1 MMKMMTMKNNIL
13 ENHPSYIYAKQIVD
27 GTIKPPPLYF
37 ELNGEKKF
45 ISPKYVK
52 KQCKIF
58 LDIADDKSSK
68 YVINVSRIKKID
80 KILKILVMAKGIK
93 VGKKIYD
100 ALAGYQW
107 LIIVAS
113 LCTVYRDDKN
123 KRRYE
128 TVVLE
133 ICRKNGKTFIVALM
147 VLLLFYLEPRYSQ
160 FYSVA
165 PDGALAKEIKKALE
179 PLIKANTEV
188 FEDGEFKILRD
199 CIRHTLTESIY
210 TPLNYSKDRMDG
222 KEPNVF
228 VADEVGALPSDYPIE
243 AMRSGQLLV
252 INKLGF
258 IISTK
263 YPTVDNPMETEVS
276 YAKKVLD
283 NTLPVPDETVFALLY
298 EPDETKNWT
307 TDDNIILQ
315 SNPLAIEVE
324 KIYKDLI
331 AKRNKAIEMESKREN
346 FLTKH
351 CNIIYQGAGTESFI
365 DVTEVQKCK
374 VDKIDWAGKEVYIGV
389 DLSMSNDNCSV
400 AMTSNDNDVILAE
413 AISFVPEGRIEEKN
427 QFEKINYNE
436 FINAMKCIACGDR
449 TVDYKVI
456 EDFVFD
462 IENKYDVTVMA
473 IGYDRYNALSSAQKW
488 DEQYNT
494 VQIRQHSDTLHPP
507 TKLLFEKI
515 MDGKFQYEENKL
527 LEINFQNARCVYDT
541 NMNRYVNKKKS
552 NGKID
557 MVVALIN
564 SIYLLQQEVFL
575 ENGNFFV
582 QVA

>member
-1 MMKMMTMKNNIL
+1 MKMMTMKNNNIEL
-13 ENHPSYIYAKQIVD
+13 HPSYIYAKKIVD
-27 GTIKPPPLYF
+27 GTLQPPPLYY
-37 ELNGEKKF
+37 ELNGEKQF

-58 LDIADDKSSK
+58 LDIADNKSSK
-68 YVINVSRIKKID
+68 YIIDISRLKRID

-93 VGKKIYD
+93 RGRKIYE

-113 LCTVYRDDKN
+113 LCTMYRDNKN

-128 TVVLE
+128 TIILE
-133 ICRKNGKTFIVALM
+133 ICRKNGKTFIVAL
-147 VLLLFYLEPRYSQ
+147 VILLLFYLEPKYSQ

-179 PLIKANTEV
+179 PLIKANTSV
-188 FEDGEFKILRD
+188 FEEGEFKILRD
-199 CIRHTLTESIY
+199 CIRHSLTETIY

-228 VADEVGALPSDYPIE
+228 VADEVGALPTDYAIE

-252 INKLGF
+252 FNKLGF

-263 YPTVDNPMETEVS
+263 YPTVDNPMETETT

-283 NTLPVPDETVFALLY
+283 DIIDDEKVFALLF
-298 EPDETKNWT
+298 EPNETKNWT
-307 TDDNIILQ
+307 NDDNIILQ

-324 KIYKDLI
+324 AVFRDLLD
-331 AKRNKAIEMESKREN
+331 KRTKAIEMESKREN

-351 CNIIYQGAGTESFI
+351 CNIIYQGAGTESFV

-374 VDKIDWAGKEVYIGV
+374 VDKIDWSGKEVYIGV
-389 DLSMSNDNCSV
+389 DLAMTNDNCAV
-400 AMTSNDNDVILAE
+400 AMTSNDDDVILAE
-413 AISFVPEGRIEEKN
+413 AISFIPEGRIEEKN
-427 QFEKINYNE
+427 QFEKVNYYD
-436 FINAMKCIACGDR
+436 FINAMKCIACGDK

-456 EDFVFD
+456 EDFVFA
-462 IENKYDVTVMA
+462 IEEKYDVVVMA

-488 DEQYNT
+488 DEKYQT

-507 TKLLFEKI
+507 TKLLYEKI
-515 MDGKFQYEENKL
+515 MDGKFRYEDNKL
-527 LEINFQNARCVYDT
+527 LEINFQNARCVFDT

>member
-1 MMKMMTMKNNIL
+1 MKMMTMKNNNIEL
-13 ENHPSYIYAKQIVD
+13 HPSYIYAKKIVD
-27 GTIKPPPLYF
+27 GTLQPPPLYY
-37 ELNGEKKF
+37 ELNGEKQF
-45 ISPKYVK
+45 VSPKYVK

-58 LDIADDKSSK
+58 LDIADNKSSK
-68 YVINVSRIKKID
+68 YIIDISRLKRID

-93 VGKKIYD
+93 RGRKIYE

-113 LCTVYRDDKN
+113 LCTVYRDNKN

-128 TVVLE
+128 TIILE
-133 ICRKNGKTFIVALM
+133 ICRKNGKTFIVAL
-147 VLLLFYLEPRYSQ
+147 VILLLFYLEPKYSQ

-179 PLIKANTEV
+179 PLIKANTSV

-199 CIRHTLTESIY
+199 CIRHSLTETIY

-228 VADEVGALPSDYPIE
+228 VADEVGALPTDYAIE

-252 INKLGF
+252 FNKLGF

-263 YPTVDNPMETEVS
+263 YPTVDNPMETETT

-283 NTLPVPDETVFALLY
+283 DIIDDEKVFALLF
-298 EPDETKNWT
+298 EPNETKNWT
-307 TDDNIILQ
+307 NDDNIILQ

-324 KIYKDLI
+324 AVYRDLLD
-331 AKRNKAIEMESKREN
+331 KRTKAIEMESKREN

-351 CNIIYQGAGTESFI
+351 CNIIYQGAGTESFV

-374 VDKIDWAGKEVYIGV
+374 VDKIDWSGKEVYIGV
-389 DLSMSNDNCSV
+389 DLAMTNDNCAV
-400 AMTSNDNDVILAE
+400 AMTSNDDDVILAE
-413 AISFVPEGRIEEKN
+413 AISFIPEGRIEEKN
-427 QFEKINYNE
+427 QFEKVNYYD
-436 FINAMKCIACGDR
+436 FINAMKCIACGDK

-456 EDFVFD
+456 EDFVFA
-462 IENKYDVTVMA
+462 IEEKYDCVVMA

-488 DEQYNT
+488 DEKYQT

-507 TKLLFEKI
+507 TKLLYEKI
-515 MDGKFQYEENKL
+515 MDGKFRYEDNKL
-527 LEINFQNARCVYDT
+527 LEINFQNARCVFDT

>member
-1 MMKMMTMKNNIL
+1 MKMMTMKNNNIEL
-13 ENHPSYIYAKQIVD
+13 HPSYIYAKKIVD
-27 GTIKPPPLYF
+27 GTLQPPPLYY
-37 ELNGEKKF
+37 ELNGEKQF

-58 LDIADDKSSK
+58 LDIADNKSSK
-68 YVINVSRIKKID
+68 YIIDISRLKRID

-93 VGKKIYD
+93 RGRKIYE

-113 LCTVYRDDKN
+113 LCTVYRDNKN

-128 TVVLE
+128 TIILE
-133 ICRKNGKTFIVALM
+133 ICRKNGKTFIVAL
-147 VLLLFYLEPRYSQ
+147 VILLLFYLEPKYSQ

-179 PLIKANTEV
+179 PLIKANTSV

-199 CIRHTLTESIY
+199 CIRHSLTETIY

-228 VADEVGALPSDYPIE
+228 VADEVGALPTDYAIE

-252 INKLGF
+252 FNKLGF

-263 YPTVDNPMETEVS
+263 YPTVDNPMETETT

-283 NTLPVPDETVFALLY
+283 DIIDDEKVFALLF
-298 EPDETKNWT
+298 EPNETKNWT
-307 TDDNIILQ
+307 NDDNIILQ

-324 KIYKDLI
+324 AVFRDLLD
-331 AKRNKAIEMESKREN
+331 KRTKAIEMESKREN

-351 CNIIYQGAGTESFI
+351 CNIIYQGAGTESFV

-374 VDKIDWAGKEVYIGV
+374 VDKIDWSGKEVYIGV
-389 DLSMSNDNCSV
+389 DLAMTNDNCAV
-400 AMTSNDNDVILAE
+400 AMTSNDDDVILAE
-413 AISFVPEGRIEEKN
+413 AISFIPEGRIEEKN
-427 QFEKINYNE
+427 QFEKVNYYD
-436 FINAMKCIACGDR
+436 FINAMKCIACGDK

-456 EDFVFD
+456 EDFVFA
-462 IENKYDVTVMA
+462 IEEKYDVVVMA

-488 DEQYNT
+488 DEKYQT

-507 TKLLFEKI
+507 TKLLYEKI
-515 MDGKFQYEENKL
+515 MDGKFRYEDNKL
-527 LEINFQNARCVYDT
+527 LEINFQNARCVFDT

>member
-1 MMKMMTMKNNIL
+1 MMKMMTMKNSIL
-13 ENHPSYIYAKQIVD
+13 ENHPSYIYAKQIVE
-27 GTIKPPPLYF
+27 GTIKPPPLFY

-45 ISPKYVK
+45 VSPKYVK

-58 LDIADDKSSK
+58 LDVADDKSSK
-68 YVINVSRIKKID
+68 YVINVGRIKKID

-113 LCTVYRDDKN
+113 LCTVYRDDKTR
-123 KRRYE
+123 RRYE
-128 TVVLE
+128 TVILE

-179 PLIKANTEV
+179 PLIKANSEV

-252 INKLGF
+252 VNKLGF

-283 NTLPVPDETVFALLY
+283 NTLPVSDETVFALLY

-315 SNPLAIEVE
+315 SNPLALEVE

-331 AKRNKAIEMESKREN
+331 SKRNKAIEMESKREN

-374 VDKIDWAGKEVYIGV
+374 VDKIEWAGKEVYIGV
-389 DLSMSNDNCSV
+389 DLALTNDNCSV
-400 AMTSNDNDVILAE
+400 AMTSNDDDIILAE
-413 AISFVPEGRIEEKN
+413 AISFIPDGRIEEKN

-456 EDFVFD
+456 EDFVFE
-462 IENKYDVTVMA
+462 IEDRYDVTVMA

-488 DEQYNT
+488 DEKYNT

-515 MDGKFQYEENKL
+515 MDGKFKYEENKL

>member
-1 MMKMMTMKNNIL
+1 MKMMTMKNNNIEL
-13 ENHPSYIYAKQIVD
+13 HPSYIYAKKIVD
-27 GTIKPPPLYF
+27 GTLQPPPLYY
-37 ELNGEKKF
+37 ELNGEKQF

-58 LDIADDKSSK
+58 LDIADNKSSK
-68 YVINVSRIKKID
+68 YIIDISRLKRID
-80 KILKILVMAKGIK
+80 KIIKILVMAKGIK
-93 VGKKIYD
+93 RGRKIYE

-113 LCTVYRDDKN
+113 LCTVYRDNKN

-128 TVVLE
+128 TIILE
-133 ICRKNGKTFIVALM
+133 ICRKNGKTFIVAL
-147 VLLLFYLEPRYSQ
+147 VILLLFYLEPKYSQ

-179 PLIKANTEV
+179 PLIKANTSV
-188 FEDGEFKILRD
+188 FEEGEFKILRD
-199 CIRHTLTESIY
+199 CIRHSLTETIY

-228 VADEVGALPSDYPIE
+228 VADEVGALPTDYAIE

-252 INKLGF
+252 FNKLGF

-263 YPTVDNPMETEVS
+263 YPTVDNPMETETT

-283 NTLPVPDETVFALLY
+283 DIIDDEKVFALLF
-298 EPDETKNWT
+298 EPNETKNWT
-307 TDDNIILQ
+307 NDDNIILQ

-324 KIYKDLI
+324 AVFRDLLD
-331 AKRNKAIEMESKREN
+331 KRTKAIEMESKREN

-351 CNIIYQGAGTESFI
+351 CNIIYQGAGTESFV

-374 VDKIDWAGKEVYIGV
+374 VDKIDWSGKEVYIGV
-389 DLSMSNDNCSV
+389 DLAMTNDNCAV
-400 AMTSNDNDVILAE
+400 AMTSNDDDVILAE
-413 AISFVPEGRIEEKN
+413 AISFIPEGRIEEKN
-427 QFEKINYNE
+427 QFEKVNYYD
-436 FINAMKCIACGDR
+436 FINAMKCIACGDK

-456 EDFVFD
+456 EDFVFA
-462 IENKYDVTVMA
+462 IEEKYDVVVMA

-488 DEQYNT
+488 DEKYQT

-507 TKLLFEKI
+507 TKLLYEKI
-515 MDGKFQYEENKL
+515 MDGKFRYEDNKL
-527 LEINFQNARCVYDT
+527 LEINFQNARCVFDT

>member
-1 MMKMMTMKNNIL
+1 MKMMTMKNNNIEL
-13 ENHPSYIYAKQIVD
+13 HPSYIYAKKIVD
-27 GTIKPPPLYF
+27 GTLQPPPLYY
-37 ELNGEKKF
+37 ELNGEKQF

-58 LDIADDKSSK
+58 LDIADNKSSK
-68 YVINVSRIKKID
+68 YIIDISRLKRID

-93 VGKKIYD
+93 RGRKIYE

-113 LCTVYRDDKN
+113 LCTVYRDNKN

-128 TVVLE
+128 TIILE
-133 ICRKNGKTFIVALM
+133 ICRKNGKTFIVAL
-147 VLLLFYLEPRYSQ
+147 VILLLFYLEPKYSQ

-179 PLIKANTEV
+179 PLIKANTSV
-188 FEDGEFKILRD
+188 FEEGEFKILRD
-199 CIRHTLTESIY
+199 CIRHSLTETIY

-228 VADEVGALPSDYPIE
+228 VADEVGALPTDYAIE

-252 INKLGF
+252 FNKLGF

-263 YPTVDNPMETEVS
+263 YPTVDNPMETETT

-283 NTLPVPDETVFALLY
+283 DIIDDEKVFALLF
-298 EPDETKNWT
+298 EPNKTKNWT
-307 TDDNIILQ
+307 NDDNIILQ

-324 KIYKDLI
+324 AVFRDLLD
-331 AKRNKAIEMESKREN
+331 KRTKAIEMESKREN

-351 CNIIYQGAGTESFI
+351 CNIIYQGAGTESFV

-374 VDKIDWAGKEVYIGV
+374 VDKIDWSGKEVYIGV
-389 DLSMSNDNCSV
+389 DLAMTNDNCAV
-400 AMTSNDNDVILAE
+400 AMTSNDDDVILAE
-413 AISFVPEGRIEEKN
+413 AISFIPEGRIEEKN
-427 QFEKINYNE
+427 QFEKVNYYD
-436 FINAMKCIACGDR
+436 FINAMKCIACGDK

-456 EDFVFD
+456 EDFVFA
-462 IENKYDVTVMA
+462 IEEKYDVVVMA

-488 DEQYNT
+488 DEKYQT

-507 TKLLFEKI
+507 TKLLYEKI
-515 MDGKFQYEENKL
+515 MDGKFRYEDNKL
-527 LEINFQNARCVYDT
+527 LEINFQNARCVFDT

>member
-1 MMKMMTMKNNIL
+1 MKMMTMKNNNIEL
-13 ENHPSYIYAKQIVD
+13 HPSYIYAKKIVD
-27 GTIKPPPLYF
+27 GTLQPPPLYY
-37 ELNGEKKF
+37 ELNGEKQF

-58 LDIADDKSSK
+58 LDIADNKSSK
-68 YVINVSRIKKID
+68 YIIDISRLKRID

-93 VGKKIYD
+93 RGRKIYE

-113 LCTVYRDDKN
+113 LCTVYRDNKN

-128 TVVLE
+128 TIILE
-133 ICRKNGKTFIVALM
+133 ICRKNGKTFIVAL
-147 VLLLFYLEPRYSQ
+147 VILLLFYLEPKYSQ

-179 PLIKANTEV
+179 PLIKANTSV
-188 FEDGEFKILRD
+188 FEEGEFKILRD
-199 CIRHTLTESIY
+199 CIRHSLTETIY

-228 VADEVGALPSDYPIE
+228 VADEVGALPTDYAIE

-252 INKLGF
+252 FNKLGF

-263 YPTVDNPMETEVS
+263 YPTVDNPMETETT

-283 NTLPVPDETVFALLY
+283 DIIDDEKVFALLF
-298 EPDETKNWT
+298 EPNETKNWT
-307 TDDNIILQ
+307 NDDNIILQ

-324 KIYKDLI
+324 AVFRDLLD
-331 AKRNKAIEMESKREN
+331 KRTKAIEMESKREN

-351 CNIIYQGAGTESFI
+351 CNIIYQGAGTESFV

-374 VDKIDWAGKEVYIGV
+374 VDKIDWSGKEVYIGV
-389 DLSMSNDNCSV
+389 DLAMTNDNCAV
-400 AMTSNDNDVILAE
+400 AMTSNDDDVILAE
-413 AISFVPEGRIEEKN
+413 AISFIPEGRIEEKN
-427 QFEKINYNE
+427 QFEKVNYYD
-436 FINAMKCIACGDR
+436 FINAMKCIACGDK

-456 EDFVFD
+456 EDFVFA
-462 IENKYDVTVMA
+462 IEEKYDVVVMA

-488 DEQYNT
+488 DEKYQT

-507 TKLLFEKI
+507 TKLLYEKI
-515 MDGKFQYEENKL
+515 IDGKFRYEDNKL
-527 LEINFQNARCVYDT
+527 LEINFQNARCVFDT

>member
-1 MMKMMTMKNNIL
+1 MMTMKNNNIEL
-13 ENHPSYIYAKQIVD
+13 HPSYIYAKKIVD
-27 GTIKPPPLYF
+27 GTLQPPPLYY
-37 ELNGEKKF
+37 ELNGEKQF

-58 LDIADDKSSK
+58 LDIADNKSSK
-68 YVINVSRIKKID
+68 YIIDISRLKKID

-93 VGKKIYD
+93 RGRKIYE

-113 LCTVYRDDKN
+113 LCTVYRDNKN

-128 TVVLE
+128 TIILE
-133 ICRKNGKTFIVALM
+133 ICRKNGKTFIVAL
-147 VLLLFYLEPRYSQ
+147 VILLLFYLEPKYSQ

-179 PLIKANTEV
+179 PLIKANTSV
-188 FEDGEFKILRD
+188 FEEGEFKILRD
-199 CIRHTLTESIY
+199 CIRHSLTETIY

-228 VADEVGALPSDYPIE
+228 VADEVGALPTDYAIE

-252 INKLGF
+252 FNKLGF

-263 YPTVDNPMETEVS
+263 YPTVDNPMETETT

-283 NTLPVPDETVFALLY
+283 DIIDDEKVFALLF
-298 EPDETKNWT
+298 EPNETKNWT
-307 TDDNIILQ
+307 NDDNIILQ

-324 KIYKDLI
+324 AVFRDLLD
-331 AKRNKAIEMESKREN
+331 KRTKAIEMESKREN

-351 CNIIYQGAGTESFI
+351 CNIIYQGAGTESFV

-374 VDKIDWAGKEVYIGV
+374 VDKIDWSGKEVYIGV
-389 DLSMSNDNCSV
+389 DLAMTNDNCAV
-400 AMTSNDNDVILAE
+400 AMTSNDDDVILAE
-413 AISFVPEGRIEEKN
+413 AISFIPEGRIEEKN
-427 QFEKINYNE
+427 QFEKVNYYD
-436 FINAMKCIACGDR
+436 FINAMKCIACGDK

-456 EDFVFD
+456 EDFVFA
-462 IENKYDVTVMA
+462 IEEKYDVVVMA

-488 DEQYNT
+488 DEKYQT

-507 TKLLFEKI
+507 TKLLYEKI
-515 MDGKFQYEENKL
+515 MDGKFRYEDNKL
-527 LEINFQNARCVYDT
+527 LEINFQNARCVFDT

>member
-1 MMKMMTMKNNIL
+1 MKMMTMKNNNIEL
-13 ENHPSYIYAKQIVD
+13 HPSYIYAKKIVD
-27 GTIKPPPLYF
+27 GTLQPPLLYY
-37 ELNGEKKF
+37 ELNVEKQF

-58 LDIADDKSSK
+58 LDIADNKSSK
-68 YVINVSRIKKID
+68 YIIDISRLKRID

-93 VGKKIYD
+93 RGRKIYE

-113 LCTVYRDDKN
+113 LCTVYRDNKN

-128 TVVLE
+128 TIILE
-133 ICRKNGKTFIVALM
+133 ICRKNGKTFIVAL
-147 VLLLFYLEPRYSQ
+147 VILLLFYLEPKYSQ

-179 PLIKANTEV
+179 PLIKANTSV
-188 FEDGEFKILRD
+188 FEEGEFKILRD
-199 CIRHTLTESIY
+199 CIRHSLTETIY

-228 VADEVGALPSDYPIE
+228 VADEVGALPTDYAIE

-252 INKLGF
+252 FNKLGF

-263 YPTVDNPMETEVS
+263 YPTVDNPMETETT

-283 NTLPVPDETVFALLY
+283 DIIDDEKVFALLF
-298 EPDETKNWT
+298 EPNETKNWT
-307 TDDNIILQ
+307 NDDNIILQ

-324 KIYKDLI
+324 AVFRDLLD
-331 AKRNKAIEMESKREN
+331 KRTKAIEMESKREN

-351 CNIIYQGAGTESFI
+351 CNIIYQGAGTESFV

-374 VDKIDWAGKEVYIGV
+374 VDKIDWSGKEVYIGV
-389 DLSMSNDNCSV
+389 DLAMTNDNCAV
-400 AMTSNDNDVILAE
+400 AMTSNDDDVILAE
-413 AISFVPEGRIEEKN
+413 AISFIPEGRIEEKN
-427 QFEKINYNE
+427 QFEKVNYYD
-436 FINAMKCIACGDR
+436 FINAMKCIACGDK

-456 EDFVFD
+456 EDFVFA
-462 IENKYDVTVMA
+462 IEEKYDVVVMA

-488 DEQYNT
+488 DEKYQT

-507 TKLLFEKI
+507 TKLLYEKI
-515 MDGKFQYEENKL
+515 MDGKFRYEDNKL
-527 LEINFQNARCVYDT
+527 LEINFQNARCVFDT

>member
-1 MMKMMTMKNNIL
+1 MKMMTMKNNNIEL
-13 ENHPSYIYAKQIVD
+13 HPSYIYAKKIVD
-27 GTIKPPPLYF
+27 GTLQPPPLYY
-37 ELNGEKKF
+37 ELNGEKQF

-58 LDIADDKSSK
+58 LDIADNKSSK
-68 YVINVSRIKKID
+68 YIIDISRLKRID

-93 VGKKIYD
+93 RGRKIYD

-113 LCTVYRDDKN
+113 LCTVYRDNKN

-128 TVVLE
+128 TIILE
-133 ICRKNGKTFIVALM
+133 ICRKNGKTFIVAL
-147 VLLLFYLEPRYSQ
+147 VILLLFYLEPKYSQ

-179 PLIKANTEV
+179 PLIKANTSV
-188 FEDGEFKILRD
+188 FEEGEFKILRD
-199 CIRHTLTESIY
+199 CIRHSLTETIY

-228 VADEVGALPSDYPIE
+228 VADEVGALPTDYAIE

-252 INKLGF
+252 FNKLGF

-263 YPTVDNPMETEVS
+263 YPTVDNPMETETT

-283 NTLPVPDETVFALLY
+283 DIIDDEKVFALLF
-298 EPDETKNWT
+298 EPNETKNWT
-307 TDDNIILQ
+307 NDDNIILQ

-324 KIYKDLI
+324 AVFRDLLD
-331 AKRNKAIEMESKREN
+331 KRTKAIEMESKREN

-351 CNIIYQGAGTESFI
+351 CNIIYQGAGTESFV

-374 VDKIDWAGKEVYIGV
+374 VDKIDWSGKEVYIGV
-389 DLSMSNDNCSV
+389 DLAMTNDNCAV
-400 AMTSNDNDVILAE
+400 AMTSNDDDVILAE
-413 AISFVPEGRIEEKN
+413 AISFIPEGRIEEKN
-427 QFEKINYNE
+427 QFEKVNYYD
-436 FINAMKCIACGDR
+436 FINAMKCIACGDK

-456 EDFVFD
+456 EDFVFA
-462 IENKYDVTVMA
+462 IEEKYDVVVMA

-488 DEQYNT
+488 DEKYQT

-507 TKLLFEKI
+507 TKLLYEKI
-515 MDGKFQYEENKL
+515 MDGKFRYEDNKL
-527 LEINFQNARCVYDT
+527 LEINFQNARCVFDT

>member
-1 MMKMMTMKNNIL
+1 MMKMMTMKNNVL
-13 ENHPSYIYAKQIVD
+13 ENHPSYRYAKQIVD

-37 ELNGEKKF
+37 ELNGEKNF

-128 TVVLE
+128 TVILE

-179 PLIKANTEV
+179 PLIKANTEI

-199 CIRHTLTESIY
+199 CIRHTLTESVY

-331 AKRNKAIEMESKREN
+331 SKRNKAIEMESKREN

-374 VDKIDWAGKEVYIGV
+374 VDKIDWVGKEVYIGV
-389 DLSMSNDNCSV
+389 DLSMTNDNCSV
-400 AMTSNDNDVILAE
+400 AMTSNDNDTILAE
-413 AISFVPEGRIEEKN
+413 AISFIPEGRIEEKN

-456 EDFVFD
+456 EDFVFE

-488 DEQYNT
+488 DEKYNT

-507 TKLLFEKI
+507 TKLLYEKI

>member
-1 MMKMMTMKNNIL
+1 MKMMTMKNNNIEL
-13 ENHPSYIYAKQIVD
+13 HPSYIYAKKIVD
-27 GTIKPPPLYF
+27 GTLQPPPLYY
-37 ELNGEKKF
+37 ELNGEKQF

-58 LDIADDKSSK
+58 LDIADNKSSK
-68 YVINVSRIKKID
+68 YIIDISRLKRID

-93 VGKKIYD
+93 RGRKIYE

-113 LCTVYRDDKN
+113 LCTVYRDNKN

-128 TVVLE
+128 TIILE
-133 ICRKNGKTFIVALM
+133 ICRKNGKTFIVAL
-147 VLLLFYLEPRYSQ
+147 VILLLFYLEPKYSQ

-179 PLIKANTEV
+179 PLIKANTSV
-188 FEDGEFKILRD
+188 FEEGEFKILRD
-199 CIRHTLTESIY
+199 CIRHNLTETIY

-228 VADEVGALPSDYPIE
+228 VADEVGALPTDYAIE

-252 INKLGF
+252 FNKLGF

-263 YPTVDNPMETEVS
+263 YPTVDNPMETETT

-283 NTLPVPDETVFALLY
+283 DIIDDEKVFALLF
-298 EPDETKNWT
+298 EPNETKNWT
-307 TDDNIILQ
+307 NDDNIILQ

-324 KIYKDLI
+324 AVFRDLLD
-331 AKRNKAIEMESKREN
+331 KRTKAIEMESKREN

-351 CNIIYQGAGTESFI
+351 CNIIYQGAGTESFV

-374 VDKIDWAGKEVYIGV
+374 VDKIDWSGKEVYIGV
-389 DLSMSNDNCSV
+389 DLAMTNDNCAV
-400 AMTSNDNDVILAE
+400 AMTSNDDDVILAE
-413 AISFVPEGRIEEKN
+413 AISFIPEGRIEEKN
-427 QFEKINYNE
+427 QFEKVNYYD
-436 FINAMKCIACGDR
+436 FINAMKCIACGDK

-456 EDFVFD
+456 EDFVFA
-462 IENKYDVTVMA
+462 IEEKYDVVVMA

-488 DEQYNT
+488 DEKYQT

-507 TKLLFEKI
+507 TKLLYEKI
-515 MDGKFQYEENKL
+515 MDGKFRYEDNKL
-527 LEINFQNARCVYDT
+527 LEINFQNARCVFDT

>member
-1 MMKMMTMKNNIL
+1 MMKMMTMKNNVL
-13 ENHPSYIYAKQIVD
+13 ENHPSYRYAKQIVD

-37 ELNGEKKF
+37 ELNGEKNF

-113 LCTVYRDDKN
+113 LCTVYRNDKN

-128 TVVLE
+128 TVILE

-165 PDGALAKEIKKALE
+165 PDGALAKEIKKALD
-179 PLIKANTEV
+179 PLIKANTEI

-199 CIRHTLTESIY
+199 CIRHTLTESVY

-315 SNPLAIEVE
+315 SNPLTIEVE

-331 AKRNKAIEMESKREN
+331 SKRNKAIEMESKREN

-389 DLSMSNDNCSV
+389 DLSMTNDNCSV
-400 AMTSNDNDVILAE
+400 AMTSNDNDTILAE
-413 AISFVPEGRIEEKN
+413 AISFIPEGRIEEKN

-456 EDFVFD
+456 EDFVFE
-462 IENKYDVTVMA
+462 IENRYDVTVMA

-488 DEQYNT
+488 DEKYNT

-507 TKLLFEKI
+507 TKLLYEKI

>member
-1 MMKMMTMKNNIL
+1 MMKMMTMKNNVL
-13 ENHPSYIYAKQIVD
+13 ENHPSYRYAKQIVD

-37 ELNGEKKF
+37 ELNGEKNF

-128 TVVLE
+128 TVILE

-179 PLIKANTEV
+179 PLIKANTEI

-199 CIRHTLTESIY
+199 CIRHTLTESVY

-331 AKRNKAIEMESKREN
+331 SKRNKAIEMESKREN

-389 DLSMSNDNCSV
+389 DLSMTNDNCSV
-400 AMTSNDNDVILAE
+400 AMTSNDNDTILAE
-413 AISFVPEGRIEEKN
+413 AISFIPEGRIEEKN

-449 TVDYKVI
+449 TVNYKVI
-456 EDFVFD
+456 EDFVFE
-462 IENKYDVTVMA
+462 IENRYDVTVMA

-488 DEQYNT
+488 DEKYNT

-507 TKLLFEKI
+507 TKLLYEKI

>member
-1 MMKMMTMKNNIL
+1 MKMMTMKNNNIEL
-13 ENHPSYIYAKQIVD
+13 HPSYIYAKKIVD
-27 GTIKPPPLYF
+27 GTLQPPPLYY
-37 ELNGEKKF
+37 ELNGEKQF

-58 LDIADDKSSK
+58 LDIADNKSSK
-68 YVINVSRIKKID
+68 YIIDISRLKRID

-93 VGKKIYD
+93 RGRKIYD

-113 LCTVYRDDKN
+113 LCTVYRNNKN

-128 TVVLE
+128 TIILE
-133 ICRKNGKTFIVALM
+133 ICRKNGKTFIVAL
-147 VLLLFYLEPRYSQ
+147 VILLLFYLEPKYSQ

-179 PLIKANTEV
+179 PLIKANTSV
-188 FEDGEFKILRD
+188 FEEGEFKILRD
-199 CIRHTLTESIY
+199 CIRHSLTETIY

-228 VADEVGALPSDYPIE
+228 VADEVGALPTDYAIE

-252 INKLGF
+252 FNKLGF

-263 YPTVDNPMETEVS
+263 YPTVDNPMETETT

-283 NTLPVPDETVFALLY
+283 DIIDDEKVFALLF
-298 EPDETKNWT
+298 EPNETKNWT
-307 TDDNIILQ
+307 NDDNIILQ

-324 KIYKDLI
+324 AVFRDLLD
-331 AKRNKAIEMESKREN
+331 KRTKAIEMESKREN

-351 CNIIYQGAGTESFI
+351 CNIIYQGAGTESFV

-374 VDKIDWAGKEVYIGV
+374 VDKIDWSGKEVYIGV
-389 DLSMSNDNCSV
+389 DLAMTNDNCAV
-400 AMTSNDNDVILAE
+400 AMTSNDDDVILAE
-413 AISFVPEGRIEEKN
+413 AISFIPEGRIEEKN
-427 QFEKINYNE
+427 QFEKVNYYD
-436 FINAMKCIACGDR
+436 FINAMKCIACGDK

-456 EDFVFD
+456 EDFVFA
-462 IENKYDVTVMA
+462 IEEKYDVVVMA

-488 DEQYNT
+488 DEKYQT

-507 TKLLFEKI
+507 TKLLYEKI
-515 MDGKFQYEENKL
+515 MDGKFRYEDNKL
-527 LEINFQNARCVYDT
+527 LEINFQNARCVFDT

>member
-1 MMKMMTMKNNIL
+1 MMKMMTMKNSIL

-283 NTLPVPDETVFALLY
+283 NTLPVPDETIFALLY

>member
-1 MMKMMTMKNNIL
+1 MMKMMTMKNNVL

-37 ELNGEKKF
+37 ELNGEKNF

-128 TVVLE
+128 TVILE

-179 PLIKANTEV
+179 PLIKANTEI

-199 CIRHTLTESIY
+199 CIRHTLTESVY

-331 AKRNKAIEMESKREN
+331 SKRNKAIEMESKREN

-389 DLSMSNDNCSV
+389 DLSMTNDNCSV
-400 AMTSNDNDVILAE
+400 AMTSNDNDTILAE
-413 AISFVPEGRIEEKN
+413 AISFIPEGRIEEKN

-456 EDFVFD
+456 EDFVFE

-488 DEQYNT
+488 DEKYNT

-507 TKLLFEKI
+507 TKLLYEKI